1 MAAFAPSFDVVAVR
15 AVWPYKQSFVCHTVV
30 IMMDTD
36 LTASSGATTESLP
49 DEAYRRARERA
60 EMLQGLYI
68 HLLVFFVINAGLVA
82 INWATRGDN
91 GSWWF
96 WWPLLIWVIGL
107 VVHVVA
113 TIVPVFSPQWVEQR
127 TQRTISKNG
136 V

>member
-1 MAAFAPSFDVVAVR
+1 MV
-15 AVWPYKQSFVCHTVV
+15 
-30 IMMDTD
+30 
-36 LTASSGATTESLP
+36 
-49 DEAYRRARERA
+49 
-60 EMLQGLYI
+60 QGLYI

-82 INWATRGDN
+82 INWATRGNN

-127 TQRTISKNG
+127 TQQTISKHG